1 MNLIATA
8 KRLRAKRPITNKDT
22 TWNKRLK
29 LTHKIQALKR
39 RQAHSQHR
47 KTKRQRINIPDE
59 IDSEIDVDVDIPKN
73 ESSGRLNCRPTC
85 SSAYT

>member
-22 TWNKRLK
+22 SWNKRLK
-29 LTHKIQALKR
+29 MTHKLQALKR

-47 KTKRQRINIPDE
+47 KTKRQRKNIPNE
-59 IDSEIDVDVDIPKN
+59 IDSEIDVDVDTPKN
-73 ESSGRLNCRPTC
+73 ESSSRLNNC
-85 SSAYT
+85 SVRS